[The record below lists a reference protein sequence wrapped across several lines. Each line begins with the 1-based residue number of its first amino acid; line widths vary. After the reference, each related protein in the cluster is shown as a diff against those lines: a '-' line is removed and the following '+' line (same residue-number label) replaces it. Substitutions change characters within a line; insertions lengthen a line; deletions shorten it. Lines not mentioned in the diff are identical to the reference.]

1 MDNLTVFVCTY
12 NSARTL
18 ERCLESL
25 GKGELGLRIVV
36 IDHNSSDDTVEMARR
51 FGVEVFAEGVGLG
64 YARQLAFDI
73 VDTDFLA
80 FVDSDVELVEPR
92 FFERA
97 ITLLMSPAVGAV
109 VGMGAGH
116 RFAYGLPAG
125 LLVLRSR
132 DFDGKIIP
140 DHIDARETY
149 YIQRQLDKKR
159 LRTVYIANSMIHRSE
174 FRKYKPEWEGANTRL
189 ARGLRLD
196 ELLFSLQVIILIAL
210 NSQSVKNLLYVP
222 VFYGKFIR
230 GFVHPN
236 IWRRLNRR
244 AE

>member
-18 ERCLESL
+18 ERCLKSIA
-25 GKGELGLRIVV
+25 KGVPGLRIVV
-36 IDHNSSDDTVEMARR
+36 IDHNSTDQTVDIARR
-51 FGVEVFAEGVGLG
+51 FGVEVFVEGVGLG
-64 YARQLAFDI
+64 YARQLAFDL

-80 FVDSDVELVEPR
+80 FVDSDVEVVEPR

-97 ITLLMSPAVGAV
+97 ITMLMSPTVGGV

-140 DHIDARETY
+140 DQIDARETY
-149 YIQRQLDKKR
+149 YIQKQLDKKR
-159 LRTVYIANSMIHRSE
+159 LRTVYVANSMIHKSE
-174 FRKYKPEWEGANTRL
+174 FRKHKPEWEGANTRL

-196 ELLFSLQVIILIAL
+196 ELLFSLQVIVLIAL
-210 NSQSVKNLLYVP
+210 NSRSVKNLLYVP
-222 VFYGKFIR
+222 VFYLKFIR
-230 GFVHPN
+230 GFVSPHA
-236 IWRRLNRR
+236 WRRLNRR
-244 AE
+244 TD